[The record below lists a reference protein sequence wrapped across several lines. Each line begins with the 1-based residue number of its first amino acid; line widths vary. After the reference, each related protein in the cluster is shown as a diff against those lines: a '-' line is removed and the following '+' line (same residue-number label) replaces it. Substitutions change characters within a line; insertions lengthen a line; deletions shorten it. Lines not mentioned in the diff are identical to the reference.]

1 MKCYR
6 DVNEIMPEINKVQQI
21 RLLGANY
28 EIESVFLRRH
38 FLSIFVCFVY
48 YVCSLNSFYFYIIS
62 FSLLYLA
69 KKHAKSSIRMGKLR
83 GVFRTQCNI

>member
-6 DVNEIMPEINKVQQI
+6 DVNEIMPETTKVQQI

-38 FLSIFVCFVY
+38 FVSIFVCFVY
-48 YVCSLNSFYFYIIS
+48 YVCSLNNFYFYIIS

-69 KKHAKSSIRMGKLR
+69 KKYAKSSIRMGKLR